1 MKEAVLDLLSFLL
14 KCQVPQ
20 VKREKGSETRSKA
33 CSAALAAGQSKCEK
47 RVGWVSDRMSIT
59 SCK

>member
-14 KCQVPQ
+14 KCFPQ

-33 CSAALAAGQSKCEK
+33 CSAALPAGQSKCEK
-47 RVGWVSDRMSIT
+47 RVGWVSDRMPIP